1 MGDGWRWLPVERAS
15 SGDTG
20 AAGHARL
27 ARLLGMPDGCQAAG
41 DGMDGLE
48 LLPAGGAHAPH
59 LRLGALQLLRQGRRP
74 FCRLPL
80 LRFDSR

>member
-41 DGMDGLE
+41 TFLN
-48 LLPAGGAHAPH
+48 LV
-59 LRLGALQLLRQGRRP
+59 QLLTFPGH
-74 FCRLPL
+74 L
-80 LRFDSR
+80 LLTVAADQMAAAVG